1 MAKIEY
7 ELQKMIPRVEVSYSG
22 NPLDPAAVRYSK
34 ALGSFGTLP
43 PYIILPGGNPITS
56 VSDAEAVKG
65 AMTRQGVIHS
75 QMPFKVKRPDDTEWF
90 TFPIE
95 PLVSVSGKNSI
106 IRRSVAK
113 GTAGGSVK
121 ERWCRDDYTVQIQ
134 GVVSLDGN
142 AYPEEQVR
150 TISALFNERRSIEV
164 AQEILLILGIKYL
177 AVESLSFPHTK
188 GVNNQN
194 FSIKAYSDNNSEL
207 FISI

>member
-75 QMPFKVKRPDDTEWF
+75 QMPFKVKRPDDTE
-90 TFPIE
+90 
-95 PLVSVSGKNSI
+95 
-106 IRRSVAK
+106 
-113 GTAGGSVK
+113 
-121 ERWCRDDYTVQIQ
+121 
-134 GVVSLDGN
+134 
-142 AYPEEQVR
+142 
-150 TISALFNERRSIEV
+150 
-164 AQEILLILGIKYL
+164 
-177 AVESLSFPHTK
+177 
-188 GVNNQN
+188 
-194 FSIKAYSDNNSEL
+194 
-207 FISI
+207 